1 MCRRSTFRW
10 SEMSCGGEVSAQLR
24 VSYGKAG
31 DPASSFK
38 LPGPRV
44 FRRGSRLQFAYSKL
58 RRIIPSTVPALHSA
72 GHQRINKVLVVVHTF
87 HGTATL
93 DVIE

>member
-24 VSYGKAG
+24 VSYGKVG

-38 LPGPRV
+38 LPGSRV
-44 FRRGSRLQFAYSKL
+44 SRRGSRLQFAYSKL
-58 RRIIPSTVPALHSA
+58 RRIVLSTVPALHSA
-72 GHQRINKVLVVVHTF
+72 RHQRINKVLVVAHTF
-87 HGTATL
+87 RAAATP